1 MAEKF
6 EFFFF
11 LFFKIASYPI
21 QSWPEN
27 GRFMVKPTLLLKVLY
42 NINKGRIYFFSG
54 GRRRRTWRIVLQ
66 RRAQSWTFLGVSK
79 CDPHL

>member
-42 NINKGRIYFFSG
+42 NINKGRIYFFLEAEG
-54 GRRRRTWRIVLQ
+54 GE
-66 RRAQSWTFLGVSK
+66 LGEL
-79 CDPHL
+79 CCNAGRNLGHF